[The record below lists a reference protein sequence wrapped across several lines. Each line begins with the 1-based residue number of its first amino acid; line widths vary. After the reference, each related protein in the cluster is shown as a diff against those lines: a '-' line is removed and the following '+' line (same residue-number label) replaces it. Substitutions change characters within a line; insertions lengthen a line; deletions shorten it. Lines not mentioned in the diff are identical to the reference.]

1 MQTLESRVKV
11 KNLSQLFAKTMI
23 PIFGEVNKSQKELT
37 RNMMKKV
44 KEEFEKWKKE
54 KHMIDVNPD
63 IVNIVNEVNDAEA
76 EIDALVF
83 KF

>member
-1 MQTLESRVKV
+1 
-11 KNLSQLFAKTMI
+11 
-23 PIFGEVNKSQKELT
+23 
-37 RNMMKKV
+37 MMKKV